1 MPRDPA
7 APGRDQPAA
16 GFAALLVEPL
26 EDDDVVA
33 VDAAAGF
40 DAGVEEDD
48 ADVDG
53 VELVV
58 DVEEDRESVR

>member
-1 MPRDPA
+1 
-7 APGRDQPAA
+7 
-16 GFAALLVEPL
+16 
-26 EDDDVVA
+26 VVA